1 MTDRLSN
8 LLHDAASTLDA
19 PSLSADTA
27 MTQGRRLR
35 QRRRAR
41 TALAGA
47 VAVVLVAVG
56 ASVATQAL
64 TGGDDAV
71 SPADQVGYEQ
81 HGAWALGNQVH
92 VGNHTVKVSGKS
104 PLAIPI
110 GYTAVGALVGV
121 VDLATDDDRS
131 SIMLVTPDGTTR
143 QLGKLGE
150 IGSDPGS
157 SVIVYAR
164 ATRAGHLGA
173 RCPRPRKRREADCR
187 HPVAGQAGA
196 SAEHVRRLGRLR
208 PRPPDGDRRLANG
221 ETGRLPRPPAKRSE

>member
-1 MTDRLSN
+1 MTDRLSD

-41 TALAGA
+41 NALAGA

-71 SPADQVGYEQ
+71 TPAEQLGYEQ
-81 HGAWALGNQVH
+81 RGAWTAGNQVH
-92 VGNHTVKVSGKS
+92 VGDQTVEVSGKS

-110 GYTAVGALVGV
+110 GYSAVGAL
-121 VDLATDDDRS
+121 
-131 SIMLVTPDGTTR
+131 I
-143 QLGKLGE
+143 
-150 IGSDPGS
+150 
-157 SVIVYAR
+157 
-164 ATRAGHLGA
+164 
-173 RCPRPRKRREADCR
+173 
-187 HPVAGQAGA
+187 
-196 SAEHVRRLGRLR
+196 
-208 PRPPDGDRRLANG
+208 
-221 ETGRLPRPPAKRSE
+221 